1 MTKSKK
7 SKKDQ
12 LGLGDELLGTRLGE
26 ARDSTP
32 KKSGTDLFIIDN
44 SDQDWK
50 VRDYLHDWCQLSQSI
65 DIATGFFEI
74 GSLLALDGEWQK
86 VDKFRILMGDEVS
99 LRTKKVFDQGLEN
112 ITHRLDSSIETE
124 KENNDFLVSEQ
135 VIEEAQKEK
144 EAKRSKKRA
153 AEEIEQLAREQA
165 RREAYLAREKATAE
179 DREAK
184 KLKNKKQSPE

>member
-1 MTKSKK
+1 MSKSKK

-26 ARDSTP
+26 ARDSAP

-44 SDQDWK
+44 SDEDWK
-50 VRDYLHDWCQLSQSI
+50 VRDYLHDWCQLSQAI

-99 LRTKKVFDQGLEN
+99 LRTKKVFEQGLEN

-124 KENNDFLVSEQ
+124 KEDNDFLVG
-135 VIEEAQKEK
+135 VPAIAEAII
-144 EAKRSKKRA
+144 AGRDKRFT
-153 AEEIEQLAREQA
+153 L
-165 RREAYLAREKATAE
+165 
-179 DREAK
+179 
-184 KLKNKKQSPE
+184 

>member
-1 MTKSKK
+1 MSKSKQNRK
-7 SKKDQ
+7 GQ

-26 ARDSTP
+26 VRDSKP

-44 SDQDWK
+44 SDEDWK

-99 LRTKKVFDQGLEN
+99 LRTKKIFDQGFKPILTN
-112 ITHRLDSSIETE
+112 
-124 KENNDFLVSEQ
+124 
-135 VIEEAQKEK
+135 
-144 EAKRSKKRA
+144 
-153 AEEIEQLAREQA
+153 
-165 RREAYLAREKATAE
+165 
-179 DREAK
+179 
-184 KLKNKKQSPE
+184 P